1 MTALEPAPT
10 APGQGASM
18 AEVQAFLAPHAP
30 ANAFLLGN
38 LTGYGF
44 HHKDMQETW
53 LSRSGTALRAVC
65 MRHFSNALLYFPM
78 PDLEDDREDDVGDDV
93 VSGLEDDTL
102 AGFIGLPAI
111 IELIRSWRDAG
122 LVNRMS
128 GPSHCMSA
136 VADHLPSTTKPM
148 ILATCRQLSPA
159 IDEALPPDCSLK
171 SAPPHLPLLN
181 DIMDAK
187 ESIPEF
193 IVLPGAR
200 ELFISAHERGL
211 SRSLAIVGADGR
223 LWSAAS
229 SAGENASTAMIV
241 GVFTLPTHR
250 RRGLAELLMRT
261 LATRLLSE
269 NKLPTLFYENPLA
282 AALYH
287 RIGFAP
293 TGDYSLLYFK

>member
-1 MTALEPAPT
+1 MTTLEPA
-10 APGQGASM
+10 APESSM
-18 AEVQAFLAPHAP
+18 AEVQTFLAPHAP

-78 PDLEDDREDDVGDDV
+78 TELEDDLGDDGL
-93 VSGLEDDTL
+93 SGLEDDTL

-171 SAPPHLPLLN
+171 TAPPHLPLLN

-282 AALYH
+282 GTLYR
-287 RIGFAP
+287 RIGFTP
-293 TGDYSLLYFK
+293 TGDYTLLYFE

>member
-1 MTALEPAPT
+1 MTTLEPAT
-10 APGQGASM
+10 AGSNM

-78 PDLEDDREDDVGDDV
+78 TDLEDDVGDDV

-159 IDEALPPDCSLK
+159 IDDALPPDCSLK
-171 SAPPHLPLLN
+171 SAPPDLPLLN

-287 RIGFAP
+287 RIGFTP